1 MNWRISLHGGHS
13 QDFCEHAESPLRAM
27 LDAAVQAGYCVFG
40 VAEHMPRLKPEYLY
54 TGEIEKGWSVETLKE
69 RFDAYARTIRT
80 LAQEYEGRL
89 TVLCGFE
96 TEVVPPES
104 YAQWVAHYRQQYGFD
119 YCVGSV
125 HHLNEVDMS
134 SESLPAFRQVV
145 EGYGSMAET
154 AIAYYRKVAEMVQQ
168 VRPEVVAH
176 LDLIRLAAHRIGRET
191 EVATPPVRQA
201 VEETLSVIR
210 EVGSFVEINTAGWRK
225 GLRTP
230 YPDQWIVQLGARM
243 GIPFCIGDDSHST
256 RQVGFGL
263 EQARAYLL
271 QNGVRTVHFLN
282 RRDGV
287 LVRESAPLE

>member
-1 MNWRISLHGGHS
+1 MHWKISLHGGHS
-13 QDFCEHAESPLRAM
+13 QEFCEHAESPLRAM
-27 LDAAVQAGYCVFG
+27 LDAAVQAGYGVFG
-40 VAEHMPRLKPEYLY
+40 VTEHMPRLKPEYLY
-54 TGEIEKGWSVETLKE
+54 AGEIEKGWSVETLKE

-96 TEVVPPES
+96 TEVVPPAS

-125 HHLNEVDMS
+125 HHLDGVDMS

-145 EGYGSMAET
+145 EGYGGMAET

-191 EVATPPVRQA
+191 EVATPAVQQA
-201 VEETLSVIR
+201 AEETLSVIR

-230 YPDQWIVQLGARM
+230 YPDQWVVQLGARM
-243 GIPFCIGDDSHST
+243 GILFCIGDDSHST

-287 LVRESAPLE
+287 IVRESAPLE